1 MEGLGDSASTPY
13 DGLKIVECADSIPG
27 EFLGKLLAE
36 MGADVVK
43 VEPPEGS
50 PTRRIG
56 PFRAGHDGLEESL
69 SFWYYN
75 RNKRSVLLEDS
86 RLTLQE
92 LLSASDVL
100 ISTRGM
106 TDLIE
111 IGLDETG
118 NYEKNPSLIIVSIT
132 AFGLTGPWRDYKSS
146 DLVALAAGGPLHMC
160 GYDDQSIP
168 PIRPGGNQGFHTATS
183 FAHTGLLLAL
193 LERDRTGFGQLVD
206 VSMHEALAV
215 TVEAA
220 NPYWFYS
227 KTPVHRQTCRHA
239 QPEPTQPALF
249 EAIDGYLYFL
259 LVTTDPRSWEQIVS
273 WLESAGME
281 ADLRDSKYED
291 SEFRQQQSAHIQD
304 LIECFFLVN
313 DVETLYREGQNRGLA
328 IGKLNAPEDL
338 LNDPHLRDR
347 NFFVRIQHDEEDS
360 FEYPGAPYRFSS
372 FAPAAPLRAPL
383 FGEHTQ
389 DVVDR
394 AAGVSESEPG

>member
-1 MEGLGDSASTPY
+1 MEDLIHSARSPYEGL
-13 DGLKIVECADSIPG
+13 KVVEYADSISG

-50 PTRRIG
+50 PTRRLG
-56 PFRAGHDGLEESL
+56 PFRAGYDGLEDSL

-75 RNKRSVLLEDS
+75 RNKRSVVLEDS
-86 RLTLQE
+86 RCSLQD
-92 LLSASDVL
+92 LLSDSDVL

-118 NYEKNPSLIIVSIT
+118 NCENNPSLIVVSIT

-193 LERDRTGFGQLVD
+193 LERDRTGYGQLVD

-249 EAIDGYLYFL
+249 EAVDGYLYFL

-281 ADLRDSKYED
+281 ADLRDSEYQD

-304 LIECFFLVN
+304 LIECFFLVS
-313 DVETLYREGQNRGLA
+313 DVETLYREGQKRGLA

-347 NFFVRIQHDEEDS
+347 NFFVRIEGHDGDS
-360 FEYPGAPYRFSS
+360 FEYPGVPYRFSS
-372 FAPAAPLRAPL
+372 FGPAFALRAPFL
-383 FGEHTQ
+383 GEHTE
-389 DVVDR
+389 DIVVEVGLR
-394 AAGVSESEPG
+394 KPPMPT